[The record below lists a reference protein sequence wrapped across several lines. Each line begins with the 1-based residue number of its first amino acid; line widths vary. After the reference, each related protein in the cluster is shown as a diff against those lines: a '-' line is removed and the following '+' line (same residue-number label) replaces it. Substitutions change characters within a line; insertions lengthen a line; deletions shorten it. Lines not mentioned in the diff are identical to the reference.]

1 MLIDPKFLPLARLP
15 RANML
20 VAAVFGC
27 AVPFCQAQ
35 TAQDAPALIAP
46 ATAEAPATTIA
57 PAGTTPPLPA
67 FPRRIDL
74 VLKGHGLGADSY
86 GFFVQE
92 VGSGTTILQYNALKP
107 FNPASTMKVLTT
119 LTALEQLGPGYT
131 WNTAVYPL
139 GEIRDG
145 TLNGDLLIQGGG
157 DPFLLEEHV
166 RNLLKAVQRAGISRI
181 TGDLVLDTSYFDPA
195 VSQEP
200 MIDNQSNRAYN
211 VLPHAL
217 MSNFQTVTF
226 YFKPAADGSGVVVN
240 ADPALSNL
248 RISNRLR
255 LKNAPCEG
263 YNRGIRIEDDPANP
277 RGVLLSGDF
286 PNRCSEYS
294 LVRAVLTP
302 NEYFFGLF
310 GHLWSQLGGEFNGS
324 LREASVPVDLQP
336 LLVWSSPPLAEVIRS
351 INKFSNNLMTRQTLL
366 TLGAERSAVAAT
378 LASGAEAVDDY
389 LSMLGLDSEGLVV
402 SNGAGLSRDASISP
416 ALLNAILQHGY
427 ESRYMPE
434 FLASLP
440 LNGIDGTMRT
450 RLRDTRMRGSMH
462 IKTGTL
468 DEVSAV
474 AGYVF
479 ASSGKKYTVVG
490 VLNHPLAD
498 RGPGVELMDALLTWV
513 YEQ

>member
-1 MLIDPKFLPLARLP
+1 MLTTPI
-15 RANML
+15 MC
-20 VAAVFGC
+20 VAVVVTIIVTV
-27 AVPFCQAQ
+27 AVPSSQAQ
-35 TAQDAPALIAP
+35 PAQAPIAPPATVVQPSAAAISPAL
-46 ATAEAPATTIA
+46 
-57 PAGTTPPLPA
+57 
-67 FPRRIDL
+67 PRRIDL
-74 VLKGHGLGADSY
+74 VLKGHGLPADSY

-92 VGSGTTILQYNALKP
+92 VGGGMALLEHNALRP

-119 LTALEQLGPGYT
+119 LTALEQLGPAYT
-131 WNTAVYPL
+131 WDTAIYPL

-166 RNLLKAVQRAGISRI
+166 RAMLKAVQRSGISRI
-181 TGDLVLDTSYFDPA
+181 TGDLVLDTSYFDTA

-200 MIDNQSNRAYN
+200 MIDSQSNRAYN

-226 YFKPAADGSGVVVN
+226 YFTPSADGTRVVVN
-240 ADPALSNL
+240 TDPALSNL
-248 RISNRLR
+248 EISNNLR
-255 LKNAPCEG
+255 LSNGPCEG
-263 YNRGIRIEDDPANP
+263 YNRGVRIEDDPANP
-277 RGVLLSGDF
+277 RAVLLSGNF
-286 PNRCSEYS
+286 PSGCREFS
-294 LVRAVLTP
+294 LVRAVLDP

-310 GHLWSQLGGEFNGS
+310 SHLWQELGGEFNGK
-324 LREASVPVDLQP
+324 LRESPPPADLQP
-336 LLVWSSPPLAEVIRS
+336 LLVWGSPPLAEVIRS

-366 TLGAERSAVAAT
+366 TLGAEHSASPAT
-378 LASGAEAVDDY
+378 LASGADAVTEY
-389 LSMLGLDSEGLVV
+389 LALLGLNSAGLVV

-416 ALLNAILQHGY
+416 ALLNAVLQQGY
-427 ESRYMPE
+427 DSRYMPE

-440 LNGIDGTMRT
+440 INGIDGTMRT
-450 RLRDTRMRGSMH
+450 RLRDNKLRGSMH

-490 VLNHPLAD
+490 ILNHPLAD
-498 RGPGVELMDALLTWV
+498 RGPGAELMDALLTWV